1 MINRPAGIDLGT
13 TNSAIAVMRPE
24 GDDIWLL
31 QDRLRRKTVPSMVG
45 WNPEVAEFVV
55 GHRAWNRRVLQPQPV
70 ASIKRKMGS
79 QQRVEVGPHK
89 MLPEEVSA
97 KTIENLV
104 AQMREFIESLGD
116 LDAVAAE
123 HQICIERAV
132 ITVPAYFDA
141 PQIEATRVAGELAGV
156 EVLGLLQEPTA
167 AAMYYAFK
175 NGIGDGNFLVY
186 DLGGG
191 TFDVSIIRS
200 LMGEYQVLAV
210 DGDNFLGGDDF
221 DRRLAEKLRKHLVD
235 QGYKLDL
242 NVAENAD
249 DRLRFTLLE
258 RIAREVKEALT
269 SSEVQYVGRRD
280 IFEDQAGQSVT
291 LDLEIGRDEF
301 EELIEDL
308 IDQSLEACTRALAQS
323 KEQADVELGDID
335 YVLLVGGSTHVPR
348 VQEKIAAALCGP
360 AGARGERPLV
370 DEPDTCVALG
380 AAIHAANLSGV
391 QWVQETSQEDG
402 DSKDDSNKDAP
413 KKDALKLT
421 VTSSLSTRNEA
432 THLIGF
438 LEGPFPKGITSVA
451 LATPNGEIASICR
464 AEEISVPNT
473 QIRFEFDT
481 VALRDAGRH
490 DFVVEFCEESGD
502 CLTSFPIFL
511 QRLADDAPYRPT
523 GSALSNPSV
532 LAKDIYLEV
541 AGDATPDRFLL
552 VPRGSSL
559 PTRQEFRFYTADRS
573 GAVLLRLFQN
583 RYPIRTIHLEIPDET
598 ELGAPVNLTI
608 EVDETM
614 AMIANGD
621 VDGQTFSAKIAP
633 PPAQALRNWEQ
644 IEEILDQTA
653 AVRQK
658 LWGLEQKSFAKR
670 VDFLVAGIHE
680 TVRTDPD
687 KLQVLVRRLETVLE
701 DYRNRQ
707 TELTPAYSRFTTLL
721 NAIKRVAYRD
731 AEARPLGRSIDEWHK
746 YLDDIEKDAN
756 TAWKARDQT
765 GWSQAFD
772 QIQATWESLA
782 QDEYRFKSTHTTEYV
797 QRLHFGLSRQCEELQ
812 KTVDEFTLSSNP
824 ETESLQRRE
833 IMRLKADLED
843 DLEEPLKAIDIYA
856 DAAKVKPELAQ
867 LTETATRM
875 EKRVIELAT
884 LGLVRR

>member
-45 WNPEVAEFVV
+45 WNPQAAEFVV
-55 GHRAWNRRVLQPQPV
+55 GHQAWNRRVLQPQPI

-79 QQRVEVGPHK
+79 QQRVEVGPHQL
-89 MLPEEVSA
+89 LPEEVSA

-104 AQMREFIESLGD
+104 VEMRGFLESLGELERD
-116 LDAVAAE
+116 TDPHGA
-123 HQICIERAV
+123 HRISIDRAV

-141 PQIEATRVAGELAGV
+141 PQIEATRRAGELAGI

-221 DRRLAEKLRKHLVD
+221 DRRLAEKLRKHLID

-242 NVAENAD
+242 DVANNAE
-249 DRLRFTLLE
+249 DRVRFTLLE
-258 RIAREVKEALT
+258 RIAREIKEALT

-291 LDLEIGRDEF
+291 LDLEVGRQEF
-301 EELIEDL
+301 EALIEDL
-308 IDQSLEACTRALAQS
+308 IDQSLDACQRALAQS
-323 KEQADVELGDID
+323 KEQADVQLGDID

-360 AGARGERPLV
+360 DGARGERPLV

-391 QWVQETSQEDG
+391 QWVQQGGAQEDG
-402 DSKDDSNKDAP
+402 AP
-413 KKDALKLT
+413 EDMRKLT
-421 VTSSLSTRNEA
+421 ITSALSTRSEA
-432 THLIGF
+432 THLVGF
-438 LEGPFPKGITSVA
+438 LEGALPENITSVA
-451 LATPNGEIASICR
+451 LARPNGEIASICR
-464 AEEISVPNT
+464 AELMGDPSA
-473 QIRFEFDT
+473 QIRFEFDG
-481 VALRDAGRH
+481 VALADPGRH
-490 DFVVEFCEESGD
+490 DFVLEFCEESGE
-502 CLTSFPIFL
+502 CLASFPIFL
-511 QRLADDAPYRPT
+511 QRLDDDAPYRPT

-541 AGDATPDRFLL
+541 AGDAAPDRFLL
-552 VPRGSSL
+552 VPRGASL
-559 PTRQEFRFYTADRS
+559 PTRQQFRFYTADRS

-583 RYPIRTIHLEIPDET
+583 RYPIRTIHLEIPPET
-598 ELGAPVNLTI
+598 ALGAPVNLTI
-608 EVDETM
+608 EIDESM
-614 AMIANGD
+614 AMLAQGD
-621 VDGQTFSAKIAP
+621 VDGQAFSAQIAP
-633 PPAQALRNWEQ
+633 PPAQDLRNWAQ
-644 IEEILDQTA
+644 IEELLDQTA
-653 AVRQK
+653 AIRQK
-658 LWGLEQKSFAKR
+658 LWGLEQTHFAKR

-680 TVRTDPD
+680 TARTDPD
-687 KLQVLVRRLETVLE
+687 KLQVLVRRLEAVLE
-701 DYRNRQ
+701 DYKHRQ
-707 TELTPAYSRFTTLL
+707 TELTPAYGRYSTLL
-721 NAIKRVAYRD
+721 NAVKRVVYRD
-731 AEARPLGRSIDEWHK
+731 ASARPLGRSIEEWRAH
-746 YLDDIEKDAN
+746 LASIEKDADA
-756 TAWKARDQT
+756 AWKARDQEA
-765 GWSQAFD
+765 WSHTFD
-772 QIQATWESLA
+772 QVQATWESLA
-782 QDEYRFKSTHTTEYV
+782 QDEYRFQSTRTAEYV
-797 QRLHFGLSRQCEELQ
+797 ERLYLGLARHCEEL
-812 KTVDEFTLSSNP
+812 KKSVDAFTLSSDP
-824 ETESLQRRE
+824 EIENLQRRE

-843 DLEEPLKAIDIYA
+843 ELEEPLHAIDTQA
-856 DAAKVKPELAQ
+856 DVATVKPKLAQ
-867 LTETATRM
+867 LAETAARL
-875 EKRVIELAT
+875 EKRVSELAT

>member
-45 WNPEVAEFVV
+45 WNPEIAEFVV
-55 GHRAWNRRVLQPQPV
+55 GHRAWNRRVMQPQPI

-79 QQRVEVGPHK
+79 QQRVDVGPHH

-97 KTIENLV
+97 KTLENLIV
-104 AQMREFIESLGD
+104 QMREFIKNSIADEGNDTDQNDHL
-116 LDAVAAE
+116 
-123 HQICIERAV
+123 ICVDRAV

-141 PQIEATRVAGELAGV
+141 PQIEATRVAGELAGI

-167 AAMYYAFK
+167 AAMYYAYK

-200 LMGEYQVLAV
+200 IMGEYQVLAV

-221 DRRLAEKLRKHLVD
+221 DRRLAEYLRKHLID
-235 QGYKLDL
+235 QGYRLDL
-242 NVAENAD
+242 DVAGNDE
-249 DRLRFTLLE
+249 DRVRFTLLE

-269 SSEVQYVGRRD
+269 SSEVQYIGRRD
-280 IFEDQAGQSVT
+280 IFEDQDGQPVT
-291 LDLEIGRDEF
+291 LDLEIGRHEF

-308 IDQSLEACTRALAQS
+308 IDQSLTACTRALEQS

-348 VQEKIAAALCGP
+348 VQEKIAAALCGLD
-360 AGARGERPLV
+360 GARGEAPLI

-391 QWVQETSQEDG
+391 QWVQQDDETSKE
-402 DSKDDSNKDAP
+402 
-413 KKDALKLT
+413 DALKLT
-421 VTSSLSTRNEA
+421 ISSSLSTRSET

-438 LEGPFPKGITSVA
+438 LEGPIPKEVASVA
-451 LATPNGEIASICR
+451 LSSPTGEIINICR
-464 AEEISVPNT
+464 PDEISVPDA
-473 QIRFEFDT
+473 QLRFEFD
-481 VALRDAGRH
+481 AIKLQDAGRH
-490 DFVVEFCEESGD
+490 EFIVEFCQESGD
-502 CLTSFPIFL
+502 CLASFPIFM

-532 LAKDIYLEV
+532 LAKDIYLEI
-541 AGDATPDRFLL
+541 AGDAAPDRFLL
-552 VPRGSSL
+552 IPRGSSL

-583 RYPIRTIHLEIPDET
+583 RYPIRTIHLEIPYET
-598 ELGAPVNLTI
+598 ELGAPVNLSI

-614 AMIANGD
+614 AMIATGD
-621 VDGQTFSAKIAP
+621 VDGTEFSAEIAP
-633 PPAQALRNWEQ
+633 PPAQALRNWQE
-644 IEEILDQTA
+644 IEELLDQTA
-653 AVRQK
+653 AIRQK

-680 TVRTDPD
+680 TARTDPD

-701 DYRNRQ
+701 DYQNRQ
-707 TELTPAYSRFTTLL
+707 SELTPAYSRYVTLL

-731 AEARPLGRSIDEWHK
+731 AAARPLGRSVDDWHQH
-746 YLDDIEKDAN
+746 LDGIEKDAN
-756 TAWKARDQT
+756 TAWKARDQD
-765 GWSQAFD
+765 GWNQVFD
-772 QIQATWESLA
+772 QVQATWESLA
-782 QDEYRFKSTHTTEYV
+782 QDEYRFKSTHTAEYIR
-797 QRLHFGLSRQCEELQ
+797 RLHLGLTRQCEEL
-812 KTVDEFTLSSNP
+812 KKSVDEFTLSSNP
-824 ETESLQRRE
+824 ETEKLQRRE
-833 IMRLKADLED
+833 ILRLKADLED
-843 DLEEPLKAIDIYA
+843 DLEEPLNQIDTEE
-856 DAAKVKPELAQ
+856 DAAKIKPQLAQ
-867 LTETATRM
+867 LTETATRL
-875 EKRVIELAT
+875 EKRVIELST

>member
-45 WNPEVAEFVV
+45 WNPETAEFVV
-55 GHRAWNRRVLQPQPV
+55 GHHAWNRRVLQPQPI

-89 MLPEEVSA
+89 LLPEEVSA

-104 AQMREFIESLGD
+104 VQMRGFLESLGD
-116 LDAVAAE
+116 LETDKDPQGA
-123 HQICIERAV
+123 HRIHIDRAV

-141 PQIEATRVAGELAGV
+141 PQIEATRRAGELAGV

-221 DRRLAEKLRKHLVD
+221 DRRLAEKLRKHLID

-242 NVAENAD
+242 DVANNAE
-249 DRLRFTLLE
+249 DRTRFTLLE

-291 LDLEIGRDEF
+291 LDLEVGRNEF

-308 IDQSLEACTRALAQS
+308 IDQSLDACHRALAQS
-323 KEQADVELGDID
+323 KEQADVQLGDID

-348 VQEKIAAALCGP
+348 VQQKIAAALCGTD
-360 AGARGERPLV
+360 GARGERPLI

-391 QWVQETSQEDG
+391 QWVQQDDATSP
-402 DSKDDSNKDAP
+402 DA
-413 KKDALKLT
+413 ARKLT
-421 VTSSLSTRNEA
+421 ITSALSTRSEA
-432 THLIGF
+432 THLVGF
-438 LEGPFPKGITSVA
+438 LEGALPDTITSVA
-451 LATPNGEIASICR
+451 LARPNGEIASICR
-464 AEEISVPNT
+464 AETIREPSP
-473 QIRFEFDT
+473 QIRFEFDA
-481 VALRDAGRH
+481 VALSQAGRH
-490 DFVVEFCEESGD
+490 DFVLEFCEESGE
-502 CLTSFPIFL
+502 CLASFPIFL

-541 AGDATPDRFLL
+541 AGDAAPDRFLL
-552 VPRGSSL
+552 VPRGASL

-583 RYPIRTIHLEIPDET
+583 RYPIRTIHLEIPPET

-608 EVDETM
+608 EIDESMT
-614 AMIANGD
+614 MIANGD
-621 VDGQTFSAKIAP
+621 VDGQAFSAKIAP
-633 PPAQALRNWEQ
+633 PPAQAMRNWAQ
-644 IEEILDQTA
+644 IEALLDQTA
-653 AVRQK
+653 AIRQK
-658 LWGLEQKSFAKR
+658 LWGLEQTHFAKR

-680 TVRTDPD
+680 TARTDPD
-687 KLQVLVRRLETVLE
+687 KLQVLARRLESVLE

-707 TELTPAYSRFTTLL
+707 TELTPAYPRYSTLL
-721 NAIKRVAYRD
+721 NAIKRVVYRD
-731 AEARPLGRSIDEWHK
+731 ATARPLGRSIEEWHTH
-746 YLDDIEKDAN
+746 LASIEKDADA
-756 TAWKARDQT
+756 AWKARDQEAW
-765 GWSQAFD
+765 GQAFD
-772 QIQATWESLA
+772 QVQATWESLA
-782 QDEYRFKSTHTTEYV
+782 QDEYRFQSTHTAEYV
-797 QRLHFGLSRQCEELQ
+797 ERLYLGLAHHCEELK
-812 KTVDEFTLSSNP
+812 KTVDAFTLSSNP
-824 ETESLQRRE
+824 EVENLQRRE

-843 DLEEPLKAIDIYA
+843 DLEEPLRAIDTQA
-856 DAAKVKPELAQ
+856 DAATVKPKLAK
-867 LTETATRM
+867 LTETAARL
-875 EKRVIELAT
+875 EKRVSELAT

>member
-24 GDDIWLL
+24 GDDIVLL

-45 WNPEVAEFVV
+45 WNPESADFVL
-55 GHRAWNRRVLQPQPV
+55 GHRAWNRRVLQPQPI

-79 QQRVEVGPHK
+79 QERVEVGPHN
-89 MLPEEVSA
+89 MLSEEVSA
-97 KTIENLV
+97 KTIEHLV
-104 AQMREFIESLGD
+104 VQMRDFVESL
-116 LDAVAAE
+116 DALESERDPQGA
-123 HQICIERAV
+123 HHLRIDRAV

-141 PQIEATRVAGELAGV
+141 PQIEATRVAGELAGI

-221 DRRLAEKLRKHLVD
+221 DRRLAEKLRKHLVE
-235 QGYKLDL
+235 QGYKLELD
-242 NVAENAD
+242 VANNAD

-291 LDLEIGRDEF
+291 LDLEIGRVEF

-323 KEQADVELGDID
+323 KEQADVELSDID

-348 VQEKIAAALCGP
+348 VQERIAAALCGP
-360 AGARGERPLV
+360 DGARGERPLI

-391 QWVQETSQEDG
+391 QWVQP
-402 DSKDDSNKDAP
+402 KDAEDEDP
-413 KKDALKLT
+413 LKLT
-421 VTSSLSTRNEA
+421 VTSSLSTRSET

-438 LEGPFPKGITSVA
+438 LEGPVPRDVTTVA
-451 LATPNGEIASICR
+451 LATPGGEIASICR
-464 AEEISVPNT
+464 ADALSVPGE
-473 QIRFEFDT
+473 QIRFEFDAVT
-481 VALRDAGRH
+481 LRDEGRH
-490 DFVVEFCEESGD
+490 DFVLEFCQESGEA
-502 CLTSFPIFL
+502 LVAFPIFM

-541 AGDATPDRFLL
+541 AGDSAPDRVLL
-552 VPRGSSL
+552 VPRGTSL
-559 PTRQEFRFYTADRS
+559 PTRQEFRFFTADRS

-583 RYPIRTIHLEIPDET
+583 RYPIRTIHLEIPDDT
-598 ELGAPVNLTI
+598 ELGTPVNLRI
-608 EVDETM
+608 DVDETM
-614 AMIANGD
+614 AIVANGD
-621 VDGQTFSAKIAP
+621 VNGQEFSAEIAP
-633 PPAQALRNWEQ
+633 PPAQALRNWEE
-644 IEEILDQTA
+644 IEALLDTTA

-658 LWGLEQKSFAKR
+658 LWGLEQRSFAKR
-670 VDFLVAGIHE
+670 VDFLIAGIHE
-680 TVRTDPD
+680 TARTDPD
-687 KLQVLVRRLETVLE
+687 KLQVLVRRLETVME

-707 TELTPAYSRFTTLL
+707 TDLSPAYSRYTTLL

-731 AEARPLGRSIDEWHK
+731 AEARPLGRSIDEWHQH
-746 YLDDIEKDAN
+746 LASIEKDAN
-756 TAWKARDQT
+756 EAWKARDQE
-765 GWSQAFD
+765 GWRQTFD

-782 QDEYRFKSTHTTEYV
+782 QDEFRFKSTNTTEYV
-797 QRLHFGLSRQCEELQ
+797 QKLHFGLSHQCEELK
-812 KTVDEFTLSSNP
+812 KTVDAFTLSSNP
-824 ETESLQRRE
+824 DTANLQRRE

-843 DLEEPLKAIDIYA
+843 ELEDPLKLIDTHA
-856 DAAKVKPELAQ
+856 DTAVVKPQLAK
-867 LTETATRM
+867 LAETATRL
-875 EKRVIELAT
+875 EKRVVELST